1 MIRKL
6 ANTVYAA
13 LGAPRK
19 NQKEAECEPRGQQ
32 NKRAGQASPPRR
44 AARWSSAARSD
55 GGFGNAKAES
65 RQHPGAAPSPGAGVA
80 PLRPLPGITA

>member
-44 AARWSSAARSD
+44 AAR
-55 GGFGNAKAES
+55 
-65 RQHPGAAPSPGAGVA
+65 
-80 PLRPLPGITA
+80 